1 MPSAYRL
8 ACDKIEQ
15 AQAILSSDIWHDR
28 RSAALMLHLVERLCE
43 LDSDVA
49 AQLPNAQ
56 TTQSS
61 AGEAVY
67 AGEIVPLHQSKC
79 GT

>member
-1 MPSAYRL
+1 
-8 ACDKIEQ
+8 
-15 AQAILSSDIWHDR
+15 
-28 RSAALMLHLVERLCE
+28 MLHLVERLCE
-43 LDSDVA
+43 LDSDLA